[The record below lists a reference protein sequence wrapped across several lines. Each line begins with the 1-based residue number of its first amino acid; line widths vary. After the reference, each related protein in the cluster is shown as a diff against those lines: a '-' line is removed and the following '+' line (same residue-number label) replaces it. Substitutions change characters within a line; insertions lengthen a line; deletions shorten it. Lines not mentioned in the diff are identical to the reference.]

1 MQEIT
6 RVNHIGIRVS
16 SLEKA
21 KHFYRKLGF
30 DFITGPSGPE
40 PVAILLHPSGIN
52 INLILNA
59 SDRSSNNI
67 LMDDPIKYTGYTHV
81 ALEVTNMA
89 SVLEQL
95 TLLELTPSG
104 GPTKHPTGISVFFR
118 DDDNNVIELIEY
130 AGLDG
135 LKTNTVDNLD

>member
-1 MQEIT
+1 MLEIT
-6 RVNHIGIRVS
+6 RVNHLGIRVS

-21 KHFYRKLGF
+21 CKFYQQLGF
-30 DFITGPSGPE
+30 KFISGPSGPE

-59 SDRSSNNI
+59 DDPSNRNV
-67 LMDDPIKYTGYTHV
+67 LMDEEIKYTGYTHV

-89 SVLEQL
+89 SVLRQL
-95 TLLELTPSG
+95 EDMQIAISE
-104 GPTKHPTGISVFFR
+104 GPVKHPTGTSLFIR

-130 AGLDG
+130 AGLDK
-135 LKTNTVDNLD
+135 LPK